1 MRKTLLLLVGLVLTA
16 TLFYSYQDEQGAAPD
31 KHISKATLD
40 RIWEIGFSN
49 ENVQKIDEGYLVEGD
64 IILTD
69 ENLQVQLDPLT
80 LRISETEQYHTYNLV
95 SPASQTITVS
105 MDANLNS
112 TPGYSQALDVA
123 IGRYNAE
130 NLTLVFQR
138 VGTSGGEIH
147 LKKQPGNYLAS
158 AGFPLNNGNPYGT
171 IKMNSNAIGQG
182 NSNAFINYCATI
194 MSHEMGHCIGLRHTD
209 YMDRS
214 FSCNTGGNE
223 GAGNIGAVLIPGTPS
238 GPDANSWMLACIGN
252 LENRPFNNNDRTALS
267 YLY

>member
-1 MRKTLLLLVGLVLTA
+1 MRKTLFLLAGLVMTA
-16 TLFYSYQDEQGAAPD
+16 MIFYSCQEDQGVAPD
-31 KHISKATLD
+31 KHISKEVLD
-40 RIWEIGFSN
+40 RIWDIGFN
-49 ENVQKIDEGYLVEGD
+49 NQNVQKIEEGYLVEGD

-69 ENLQVQLDPLT
+69 EDLRVQLDPLT
-80 LRISETEQYHTYNLV
+80 LRIAETEQYRTFNLV

-112 TPGYSQALDVA
+112 TPGYSQALDMA
-123 IGRYNAE
+123 IARYNAE
-130 NLTLVFQR
+130 SLTLVFQR

-182 NSNAFINYCATI
+182 TGDPFIKYCATI
-194 MSHEMGHCIGLRHTD
+194 MAHEMGHCIGMRHTD

-214 FSCNTGGNE
+214 YSCNTGGNE
-223 GAGNIGAVLIPGTPS
+223 GAGNIGAVYIPGTAT